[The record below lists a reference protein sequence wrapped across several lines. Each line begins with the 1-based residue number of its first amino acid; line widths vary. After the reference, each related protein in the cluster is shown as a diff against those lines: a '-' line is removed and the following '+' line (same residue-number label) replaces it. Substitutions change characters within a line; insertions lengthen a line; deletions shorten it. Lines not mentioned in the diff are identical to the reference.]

1 MAINHSG
8 VLEMIK
14 SPYSETLKFDLPGRE
29 HFGRRGVEAHFDL
42 GLEAE
47 EGRGLGL
54 EDFCWEFEVIFLAE
68 GMF

>member
-1 MAINHSG
+1 MAGLTAH
-8 VLEMIK
+8 
-14 SPYSETLKFDLPGRE
+14 RE